1 MRDTLENMAFPI
13 WFLPKRGQ
21 DHATAFRSLEGLG
34 LYVEYYRPVSR
45 KDIDLSKSWIIL
57 DNMGRELD
65 ISIEAGEVIKCRIPE
80 FDAKDVGL
88 GLIQLHAN
96 SAKELP

>member
-1 MRDTLENMAFPI
+1 MKIQSASAALRTLPNGAY
-13 WFLPKRGQ
+13 
-21 DHATAFRSLEGLG
+21 T
-34 LYVEYYRPVSR
+34 
-45 KDIDLSKSWIIL
+45 